1 MSNIMD
7 LSVLKIIC
15 LMSNYKG
22 FVYLV
27 SHRGSDYVVKRNH
40 LEEFV
45 ALHCCDG
52 AIVINDYVMSQI
64 QFENAL
70 QWYKKL

>member
-1 MSNIMD
+1 MN
-7 LSVLKIIC
+7 
-15 LMSNYKG
+15 NYRG

-27 SHRGSDYVVKRNH
+27 SCGGVDYAIKNNH

-45 ALHCCDG
+45 ALHRGDG
-52 AIVINDYVMSQI
+52 AIVVSDFVMSQI
-64 QFENAL
+64 SFDHVL

>member
-1 MSNIMD
+1 MN
-7 LSVLKIIC
+7 K
-15 LMSNYKG
+15 YKG

-27 SHRGSDYVVKRNH
+27 SCSGVDYAVKINH

-45 ALHCCDG
+45 ALHRVDG
-52 AIVINDYVMSQI
+52 AILVTDFVMSHI
-64 QFENAL
+64 DFVDAF

>member
-1 MSNIMD
+1 M
-7 LSVLKIIC
+7 SVLKIIC
-15 LMSNYKG
+15 LMSKFKG

-27 SHRGSDYVVKRNH
+27 SINGVDFAVKFNH

-45 ALHCCDG
+45 ALYHGNG
-52 AIVINDYVMSQI
+52 AIVITDFVMSQI
-64 QFENAL
+64 DFANGL

>member
-1 MSNIMD
+1 MI
-7 LSVLKIIC
+7 KF
-15 LMSNYKG
+15 KG

-27 SHRGSDYVVKRNH
+27 TCSGVDYAVKINH

-45 ALHCCDG
+45 ALHRCDG
-52 AIVINDYVMSQI
+52 AIVITDFVMSQI
-64 QFENAL
+64 DFVNGL